1 MKKLFALLLAVMML
15 FCLCAC
21 GNDADTDR
29 DKDRD
34 DDKGG
39 TTTTTVAVKDT
50 LTAKTLEGTWELRM
64 DIGTLMTSGA
74 VDTADMPEMMDM
86 MDFDEMDLKI
96 EMDVTFKNG
105 KLSFDPAGIAN
116 FYKDMINAMLDWFA
130 EGDNIYEF
138 MAQVSGEMT
147 AEQYKAA
154 MEAQGMTKDALIDA
168 IKSQMPDP
176 DSAMGDVEA
185 MDDVYYE
192 LDGDKL
198 YTWDLDAEKSE
209 NEYFQFTYEDET
221 ITVQKVVDEGETT
234 NLTDGTF
241 VFKKK

>member
-21 GNDADTDR
+21 GNDTDTNR

-39 TTTTTVAVKDT
+39 TTTTAAVKDT
-50 LTAKTLEGTWELRM
+50 LTAKTLEGTWEMRM
-64 DIGTLMTSGA
+64 DIGTLLKSG
-74 VDTADMPEMMDM
+74 VVEDMPEMLDM
-86 MDFDEMDLKI
+86 MDIDDLDLK
-96 EMDVTFKNG
+96 MDVTFKNG
-105 KLSFDPAGIAN
+105 KLSFDPAGMAN
-116 FYKDMINAMLDWFA
+116 FYKDMVNAMMDWFA

-147 AEQYKAA
+147 VEQYKAA
-154 MEAQGMTKDALIDA
+154 LEAQGMTKDALIDA
-168 IKSQMPDP
+168 IKSEMPDP
-176 DSAMGDVEA
+176 DSAMGEVEA

-192 LDGDKL
+192 LDGNKL
-198 YTWDLDAEKSE
+198 YTWDLDDEKSE
-209 NEYFQFTYEDET
+209 DEYFQFTYENGT

>member
-50 LTAKTLEGTWELRM
+50 LTAKTLEGTWEMRM

-105 KLSFDPAGIAN
+105 KMSFDPAGMAN
-116 FYKDMINAMLDWFA
+116 FYKDMINAMLDWVEVFHFCCYFDRDI
-130 EGDNIYEF
+130 GCVYFCYI
-138 MAQVSGEMT
+138 
-147 AEQYKAA
+147 
-154 MEAQGMTKDALIDA
+154 IDA
-168 IKSQMPDP
+168 TNSVDQ
-176 DSAMGDVEA
+176 
-185 MDDVYYE
+185 
-192 LDGDKL
+192 
-198 YTWDLDAEKSE
+198 
-209 NEYFQFTYEDET
+209 
-221 ITVQKVVDEGETT
+221 VVPQSLNIIAKWG
-234 NLTDGTF
+234 DGTHSCYNF
-241 VFKKK
+241 SFFHNLPF